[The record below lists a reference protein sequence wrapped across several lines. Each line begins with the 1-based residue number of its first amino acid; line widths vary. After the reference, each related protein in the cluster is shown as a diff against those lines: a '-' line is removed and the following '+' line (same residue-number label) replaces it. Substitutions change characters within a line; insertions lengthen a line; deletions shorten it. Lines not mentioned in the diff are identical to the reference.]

1 LNGEPNV
8 FFKPKSA
15 YTWTIPIPPEC
26 VPLARKMQEYADNWR
41 RERESE
47 INRMLFEDGRH

>member
-1 LNGEPNV
+1 MNGEPNV

-26 VPLARKMQEYADNWR
+26 VPLARKMQEYADMVVKELQALSQASR
-41 RERESE
+41 SKY
-47 INRMLFEDGRH
+47 